1 VVIVCALTELKVYFE
16 SVVNT
21 SSLTIFGHNFIF
33 FPEIFLHCR
42 VWTFHL
48 SYRPHEWFWM

>member
-42 VWTFHL
+42 V
-48 SYRPHEWFWM
+48 